1 MTPTINLSG
10 AWEFALGNTPGY
22 VHRINLPGS
31 LQVQGYGDEVTV
43 DTPWTGQIVDR
54 SWFTADRYASYRRPG
69 NIKIPFW
76 LQPEKHYVGAAW
88 YRRDIE
94 VPESWKGRRVTLF
107 LERPHIETRV
117 WLNDREIG
125 SNNSLST
132 PHVYELGIDVAP
144 GAHRLAIRVDNRLLV
159 DMGTN
164 SHSVTDHT
172 QTNWNGIIG
181 RIELAAGSPVWIDD
195 VQVFPQVA
203 PRAARVK
210 VAIGNATGVPGR
222 GTVSVG
228 GVAVEAAWDEPG
240 GTAELDVPLDGDAG
254 LWDEFNPV
262 LHTLTVRLGDDE
274 KTVSFGLRG
283 VGVRGTQITVNGRPI
298 FLRGTLECCVFPR
311 TGYPPTDRAEW
322 RHILTV
328 IKDHGFNHVRFH
340 SWCPPEAAFDA
351 ADALGLYLQIECASW
366 ANTTTGLG
374 TGLAVD
380 DWLYAEGRA
389 IIRAYGNHPSFL
401 LMAYGNEPGKKC
413 EDFTRYLTRWVTYWK
428 QAEPRRLHTTA
439 AGWPAIPESDYHNI
453 PEPRIQAWGE
463 GLASRINALPPA
475 TTADYSG
482 FVETTKLP
490 ETLCRLREAKSWN
503 YAAVEAPGSII
514 SHEIGQWCVYPDFS
528 EIPKYTGLLKAKNF
542 EIFKDTLEANHL
554 GDLARDFLMASGKL
568 QVLCYKEE
576 LESFLRTRNFGGFQ
590 VLQAND
596 FPGQGTALVGW
607 LNPFWE
613 SKGYVT
619 PEEFRRFNDSTV
631 LLARLERRMFSSRDV
646 LRAEI
651 EVAHFGAAPMT
662 QARAYWKL
670 AEADGRV
677 HASGEFL
684 ERTLPLGNGTSLG
697 KIEIPLADLPSPRHF
712 KLIVGLARTKFEN
725 DWDVWVYPPERI
737 VRTSDDVLIVSDWS
751 ELLRQA
757 RGGRKILFNPPPSQ
771 VKGGVALGFS
781 SIFWN
786 TAWTKNQAPHTLGI
800 LCDPGHPLFAC
811 FPTDYHSDWQWW
823 ELIHGGAALV
833 LDGLSSELCPLVRVI
848 DDWFTNRRLGLVFEA
863 RFNGCALLVC
873 ASDITS
879 ALDERHAARQF
890 RESLLVYMTGAS
902 FRPAHAID
910 EAGMLS
916 VVGLPDGCS
925 SGE

>member
-1 MTPTINLSG
+1 MLPIINLSG
-10 AWEFALGNTPGY
+10 SWEFALGDTPDY
-22 VHRINLPGS
+22 ARRVNLPGS
-31 LQVQGYGDEVTV
+31 LQTQGHGDNVTV

-54 SWFTADRYASYRRPG
+54 SWFTAERYAPYRRSG

-94 VPESWKGRRVTLF
+94 IPADWIGRRVTLF

-117 WLNDREIG
+117 WLDDREIG
-125 SNNSLST
+125 SRDSLST
-132 PHVYELGIDVAP
+132 PHVYEFGADVAP
-144 GAHRLAIRVDNRLLV
+144 GVHRLVIRVDNRLLV
-159 DMGTN
+159 DMGPN

-181 RIELAAGSPVWIDD
+181 RIELVAGSPVWIDD

-228 GVAVEAAWDEPG
+228 GGAVEAVWDATG
-240 GTAELDVPLDGDAG
+240 GTAELDVPLEDEAA

-274 KTVSFGLRG
+274 KTVSFGLRE
-283 VGVRGTQITVNGRPI
+283 VGVRGTQIIVNGRPV
-298 FLRGTLECCVFPR
+298 FLRGTLECCVFPL
-311 TGYPPTDRAEW
+311 TGYPPMDGEEW
-322 RHILTV
+322 RRIFA
-328 IKDHGFNHVRFH
+328 IIQAHGFNHVRFH

-374 TGLAVD
+374 TGLPVD
-380 DWLYAEGRA
+380 DWLYAEARA
-389 IIRAYGNHPSFL
+389 ILRAYGNHPSFL
-401 LMAYGNEPGKKC
+401 LMACGNEPGKNPA
-413 EDFTRYLTRWVTYWK
+413 DFIRYLTRWVSHWK
-428 QAEPRRLHTTA
+428 DADSRRLHTTA
-439 AGWPAIPESDYHNI
+439 AGWPAVAESDYHNI
-453 PEPRIQAWGE
+453 PDPRIQAWGD

-482 FVETTKLP
+482 FVREEKFP
-490 ETLCRLREAKSWN
+490 ETLRRLREAKSWN
-503 YAAVEAPGSII
+503 CAAIEAPGPII
-514 SHEIGQWCVYPDFS
+514 SHEVGQWCAYPDFS
-528 EIPKYTGLLKAKNF
+528 EIPNYTGLLKAKNF
-542 EIFKDTLEANHL
+542 EIFNETLEANHM
-554 GDLARDFLMASGKL
+554 GDLDRDFLMASGKL

-576 LESFLRTRNFGGFQ
+576 IEAFLRTRNFGGFQ

-607 LNPFWE
+607 LNAFWE

-619 PEEFRRFNDSTV
+619 PEEFRRFNGSTV
-631 LLARLERRMFSSRDV
+631 LLARLERRVFSSSDV

-651 EVAHFGAAPMT
+651 EVAHFGASPIT

-677 HASGEFL
+677 HAAGEFP
-684 ERTLPLGNGTSLG
+684 ERTLRIGNGTSIG
-697 KIEIPLADLPSPRHF
+697 GIVISLANLPSPRRF
-712 KLIVGLARTKFEN
+712 KLIVGLAGTEFEN
-725 DWDVWVYPPERI
+725 DWDVWVYPAEETA
-737 VRTSDDVLIVSDWS
+737 RTSGDVLIVNDWD

-757 RGGRKILFNPPPSQ
+757 RDGRKILFNPPPAQ

-786 TAWTKNQAPHTLGI
+786 TAWTRDQAPHTLGI
-800 LCDPGHPLFAC
+800 LCDPGHPLFAH

-833 LDGLSSELCPLVRVI
+833 MDGLPAELRPLVRVI

-863 RFNGCALLVC
+863 RFNGCDLLVC

-879 ALDERHAARQF
+879 ALAERHAARQF
-890 RESLLVYMTGAS
+890 RESLLAYMAGES
-902 FRPAHAID
+902 FRPAHVIG
-910 EAGMLS
+910 EAGLS
-916 VVGLPDGCS
+916 AMVGLG
-925 SGE
+925 